1 MLIYLKI
8 YIFMNM
14 AQVLDTQQKTA
25 FLGRDNLFPLL
36 LKMGIPAAIGM
47 LVNALYNVVDTIF
60 VGHGVGPLAIAALS
74 IVFPIQMIV
83 SSLAQAIGVGSA
95 SIVSRRLGEKREADA
110 AKTVGSAYASIAII
124 TAVLASLVML
134 FKRPILGFFGASEA
148 IMPIAMDYISVV
160 TPGFFFFACS
170 LSMSSLVRAEGNA
183 RASMIG
189 MMIGALL
196 NVALDPL
203 FIFGFGMGVRGAAIA
218 TIISQIVSFSYF
230 FFLYASKRTNI
241 SIRFKEI
248 RVRWKILQE
257 AMVLGTPAFI
267 QSAGMSLLALI
278 MNNSLGFYGGDQ
290 AITVYGMINR
300 LNMLVIF
307 PILGMAQGF
316 QPIIGY
322 NYGAHRYDR
331 VRRAIL
337 VTMLTVLGISTFFYA
352 FIMLVPRT
360 IMGMFTSD
368 PSTLDLSSGVIR
380 IMILFIPLAAIQI
393 IGSTYFQAVGR
404 KTQSLLLGVS
414 RQFIILMPLILILP
428 RFFGIMGIWSSFPI
442 ADLLSTLLTSSL
454 LIRELRHLDDKQ
466 AAHLASGS

>member
-1 MLIYLKI
+1 M
-8 YIFMNM
+8 
-14 AQVLDTQQKTA
+14 TQTSDPQHKMA
-25 FLGRDNLFPLL
+25 FLGRDKLFPLL

-95 SIVSRRLGEKREADA
+95 SIVSRRLGEKREEDA
-110 AKTVGSAYASIAII
+110 SKTVGSAYASIAII
-124 TAVLASLVML
+124 TATLAVLVLI

-148 IMPIAMDYISVV
+148 IMPYAMDYLSVV
-160 TPGFFFFACS
+160 TPGFFFFASS
-170 LSMSSLVRAEGNA
+170 LAMSSLVRAEGNA
-183 RASMIG
+183 RASMVG
-189 MMIGALL
+189 MLIGALL

-203 FIFGFGMGVRGAAIA
+203 FIFGFGMGVKGAAIA
-218 TIISQIVSFSYF
+218 TVISQVVSFCYF
-230 FFLYASKRTNI
+230 LFLYAAKRTHI
-241 SIRFKEI
+241 SLTLAQI
-248 RVRWKILQE
+248 RVRWKILE
-257 AMVLGTPAFI
+257 ESLVLGAPAFI

-278 MNNSLGFYGGDQ
+278 MNNSLGYYGGDQ

-300 LNMLVIF
+300 LNMLIIF

-331 VRRAIL
+331 VRKAIL
-337 VTMLTVLGISTFFYA
+337 VTMLTVFGISMFFYIL
-352 FIMLVPRT
+352 IMFRSRL

-368 PSTLDLSSGVIR
+368 PSSLDLSSSVIR

-393 IGSTYFQAVGR
+393 IGSTYFQAVGK

-428 RFFGIMGIWSSFPI
+428 QFFGIIGIWSSFPI
-442 ADLLSTLLTSSL
+442 ADLLSTVLTSSL
-454 LIRELRHLDDKQ
+454 LLRELRHLDDKHAEQ
-466 AAHLASGS
+466 TAVTR